1 LAGDVAGERGR
12 RAPSF
17 EAFNARDV
25 DDLVSLSAP
34 DAEWAPIPGAA
45 RGIVYRRHE
54 GIRQFAR
61 DMDDDWQAFRIEPLE
76 FHDRGERVAVIGR
89 VRALGRES
97 AVDIDFTAGFL
108 FELRWGRITRV
119 TSHSD
124 PEAAL
129 EAMGL
134 RE

>member
-1 LAGDVAGERGR
+1 MSQENVDVVR
-12 RAPSF
+12 RSF

-25 DDLVSLSAP
+25 DDLVSLSDP
-34 DAEWAPIPGAA
+34 DAEWLPFRPQLE
-45 RGIVYRRHE
+45 GIVYRRHE
-54 GIRQFAR
+54 GIRQFVR

-108 FELRWGRITRV
+108 FELRCGRITRV

-129 EAMGL
+129 EAMGPG
-134 RE
+134 E